1 MSQPRQLGVQDLGT
15 AAPTEQ
21 HDLSASDPDR
31 VRMLRAM
38 LDQHDREQ
46 APPQWPSLLEGP
58 IFIDHPLGV
67 PQERGQE
74 YIWWD
79 N

>member
-1 MSQPRQLGVQDLGT
+1 MNELRRHSTEPSGKMAPKVSQ
-15 AAPTEQ
+15 
-21 HDLSASDPDR
+21 PDR
-31 VRMLRAM
+31 VRALTAL

-58 IFIDHPLGV
+58 IFVDQPLGV
-67 PQERGQE
+67 PQKQGADD
-74 YIWWD
+74 IWRD